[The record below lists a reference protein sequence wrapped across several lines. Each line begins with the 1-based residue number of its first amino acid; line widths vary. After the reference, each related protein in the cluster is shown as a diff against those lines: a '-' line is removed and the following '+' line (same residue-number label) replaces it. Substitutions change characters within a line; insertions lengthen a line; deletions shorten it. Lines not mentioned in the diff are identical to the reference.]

1 MGGFSSL
8 ATLGESFRHWQSGNC
23 PLPCLITAFP
33 GARFACPHHEW
44 GSQVEPT
51 PNVFLL
57 SLCVNY
63 NAVPGSVDDETTDNF
78 LSHHVPDMQSMYVY
92 IYIHICIYIYFY
104 VYIYLYLYI
113 HIQLH
118 TIDSHLWQ
126 LHILFTYR
134 CDFWKAADQ
143 TLEEELAKLKTE
155 SAEVWAV
162 WCRGVRTSKV
172 ATLGEMFHGG
182 NPSINGWFGKCPNL
196 SHHPTL
202 RDI

>member
-92 IYIHICIYIYFY
+92 IYT
-104 VYIYLYLYI
+104 YLYLYLFLCLYLSI
-113 HIQLH
+113 SIYTY
-118 TIDSHLWQ
+118 TITYNRFPSMTVTYPIYISLW
-126 LHILFTYR
+126 F
-134 CDFWKAADQ
+134 
-143 TLEEELAKLKTE
+143 LKGSRSDLGRRTRQVE
-155 SAEVWAV
+155 NGIR
-162 WCRGVRTSKV
+162 RGLSGLMSGGSNLQGGHV
-172 ATLGEMFHGG
+172 GG
-182 NPSINGWFGKCPNL
+182 NVSWGKIHL
-196 SHHPTL
+196 
-202 RDI
+202 